1 MWKFR
6 FEGVKRKAIEMQ
18 VSFLA
23 IDIEA
28 MDEALGV
35 VRTSTKKRQKEEAGV
50 ETWGSAP
57 LGCRAKGKGKHAEQ
71 PWFWNKRSAM
81 P

>member
-35 VRTSTKKRQKEEAGV
+35 MRTSTKKRQKEEAGV
-50 ETWGSAP
+50 EMWGLCP
-57 LGCRAKGKGKHAEQ
+57 VGMPGKGKGKARRAALVLE
-71 PWFWNKRSAM
+71 
-81 P
+81 